1 MTSSLIDDSME
12 QLKQASSSICSI
24 FSNSHNISTSHA
36 KDRSNLIVK
45 DFPLQRSLL
54 SNLTKNLNGFV
65 KAHLP
70 GRKRLSVAIGLA
82 RFVDDQSSYK
92 SFAQPLIQAII
103 KLFNH
108 LDYQSNIE
116 RTLLHF
122 ISFQNSFI
130 RTCDKVLETHRLLS
144 FGPRFSTISFSQLIP
159 ATVLLPL
166 INDLNFDFSR
176 NMSNFKKHR
185 FLQRLINNARFKVS
199 FGEKE
204 NEGCLSSQ
212 FDSCSCTVRNV
223 TLSIPKI
230 LDEQKCLTSIKG
242 KKNKFKDNDGSYYL
256 SDANQMITLSKRKF
270 MIKDGTFGSFFL
282 RILNPPL
289 VRIDD
294 NIPALL
300 TSENSVYFPN
310 MLNDTFFI
318 SCANIKTNSSLRIK
332 GPGLIRIYSGCNYTS
347 SRNTILIL
355 NSDANTILNIKNEQN
370 PFKNFSFQINV
381 NKLPMDV
388 FNQIEKKFE
397 NALAGED
404 QIQMEIKSLEAQ
416 SWLQKWI
423 NRLIEYALPSASILG
438 LIIVGPIVIYIS
450 CQCLPSCKG
459 KKYCGRSNR
468 INVVDGDDIRTRVEK
483 LEIFFSYFITTSYH
497 ELKPDDILAL
507 KKMQNSVVDPIS
519 ES

>member
-1 MTSSLIDDSME
+1 MLNDIHQNVVTDQRNKNID
-12 QLKQASSSICSI
+12 
-24 FSNSHNISTSHA
+24 
-36 KDRSNLIVK
+36 
-45 DFPLQRSLL
+45 
-54 SNLTKNLNGFV
+54 
-65 KAHLP
+65 
-70 GRKRLSVAIGLA
+70 
-82 RFVDDQSSYK
+82 
-92 SFAQPLIQAII
+92 
-103 KLFNH
+103 
-108 LDYQSNIE
+108 
-116 RTLLHF
+116 
-122 ISFQNSFI
+122 
-130 RTCDKVLETHRLLS
+130 
-144 FGPRFSTISFSQLIP
+144 
-159 ATVLLPL
+159 
-166 INDLNFDFSR
+166 
-176 NMSNFKKHR
+176 KK
-185 FLQRLINNARFKVS
+185 INNARFKVS

-212 FDSCSCTVRNV
+212 FESCSCTVRNV

-242 KKNKFKDNDGSYYL
+242 KKNKFKDNDGFYYL

-270 MIKDGTFGSFFL
+270 MMKDGTFGSFFL

-310 MLNDTFFI
+310 MLNDTFFL
-318 SCANIKTNSSLRIK
+318 SCANIKTNSSLKIK
-332 GPGLIRIYSGCNYTS
+332 GPGLIRIHSGCNYTS

-370 PFKNFSFQINV
+370 SFKNFSFQINV

-423 NRLIEYALPSASILG
+423 NRLI
-438 LIIVGPIVIYIS
+438 VGPIG
-450 CQCLPSCKG
+450 CRP
-459 KKYCGRSNR
+459 YCG
-468 INVVDGDDIRTRVEK
+468 
-483 LEIFFSYFITTSYH
+483 FFSPSPSPVCKPIINKEPHFGYLSTATHISYIVGTRRAPGFIGR
-497 ELKPDDILAL
+497 
-507 KKMQNSVVDPIS
+507 
-519 ES
+519 